1 MTMAAVEVSQLDNNL
16 DRLSIA
22 SEDSLNRSNTDDV
35 VKEEKESVEKW
46 GFRLKDLY
54 RLALRFYKGRQKTR
68 CNSIFICKWFRLG
81 IRYSIKWNRQLI
93 IL

>member
-1 MTMAAVEVSQLDNNL
+1 MTMAAVEEVSELDNSL

-35 VKEEKESVEKW
+35 IKEDEGSVEKW

-54 RLALRFYKGRQKTR
+54 RLALRFYKGKQEA
-68 CNSIFICKWFRLG
+68 
-81 IRYSIKWNRQLI
+81 
-93 IL
+93 

>member
-1 MTMAAVEVSQLDNNL
+1 MASVEGVSELDNNL

-35 VKEEKESVEKW
+35 IKEDEESIEKW

-54 RLALRFYKGRQKTR
+54 RLALRFYKGRQYT
-68 CNSIFICKWFRLG
+68 
-81 IRYSIKWNRQLI
+81 
-93 IL
+93 

>member
-1 MTMAAVEVSQLDNNL
+1 MTMAAVEEVSELDNGL

-35 VKEEKESVEKW
+35 IKEDEESIDKW

-54 RLALRFYKGRQKTR
+54 HLALRFYKGRQEA
-68 CNSIFICKWFRLG
+68 
-81 IRYSIKWNRQLI
+81 
-93 IL
+93 